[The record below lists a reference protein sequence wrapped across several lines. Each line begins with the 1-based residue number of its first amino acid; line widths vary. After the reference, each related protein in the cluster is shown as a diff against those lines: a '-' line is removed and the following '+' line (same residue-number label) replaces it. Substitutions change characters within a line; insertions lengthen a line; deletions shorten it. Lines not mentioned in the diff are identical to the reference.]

1 MTNNNL
7 FFSTDHLFGIKFD
20 IITSSKGI
28 KYVLINK
35 NWLPESNISVTR
47 LHKDDPYM
55 FGCFNQLEEYFER
68 KRKTFELPLEII
80 GTDFQKIV
88 WNALIKIKYG
98 KTISYKELALRI
110 GNVKKIR
117 AVAQA
122 NGANPLPILIPC
134 HRVIGSNGNLVGYGG
149 GLDVKEKLLKLE
161 GSRSLEL
168 FG

>member
-1 MTNNNL
+1 
-7 FFSTDHLFGIKFD
+7 
-20 IITSSKGI
+20 
-28 KYVLINK
+28 
-35 NWLPESNISVTR
+35 
-47 LHKDDPYM
+47 M